1 MAYIGPISIRDELFK
16 ELKAR
21 IREINQL
28 PQDHPTRQRLTP
40 PGRSVVSRNSFAC
53 YAIEWLLETLANQCH
68 NPELLPEMQH
78 AASKTDS
85 ETIEP
90 QNKQDEKHE

>member
-28 PQDHPTRQRLTP
+28 PEDHPTRQRLTA
-40 PGRSVVSRNSFAC
+40 PGRSVVSRNSFAG
-53 YAIEWLLETLANQCH
+53 YAIEWLLETLANQID
-68 NPELLPEMQH
+68 NPKLPVEMEH
-78 AASKTDS
+78 PATNPDS
-85 ETIEP
+85 EIDES
-90 QNKQDEKHE
+90 QHKQDEKQ